1 MTSHKMVKTIAQI
14 SSTSGDAEEIKISI
28 NGKEIFFRTAKFIN
42 PSCDFAIWA
51 TLPIA
56 MRQGG
61 ILQIQGT
68 TSKAARDN
76 AERISIIWSTW
87 LPKKFKPIRVTS
99 DGFLDAEPSM
109 GAKSLM
115 LYSGG
120 VDSTFALKRYVEE
133 GHEKPDVLTI
143 HGMDYQQ
150 SDKAKFERLKKRTAD
165 FRAKYSDESIEVIS
179 NAASTMRRFGVASD
193 IGHGFQLF
201 ATLFLFDATHNIGLI
216 AADYTVPQDYLTIPW
231 GTNSL
236 TNALFYGTRMH
247 IKTLSNDV
255 TRGEKLRQL
264 HSDDLAL
271 KTLSFCKNYSVR
283 PDNCGTC
290 TKCVRTK
297 AMFHAAGLTVP
308 DIFRIKG
315 YHAEDLK
322 FIDLSKPSEIA
333 FCLDIL
339 AMAREAGTLSDFQM
353 IADHIFENRRP
364 SKFQRIMKKGEAYF
378 RGAKTNG

>member
-1 MTSHKMVKTIAQI
+1 MTTRHMVKTTANI
-14 SSTSGDAEEIKISI
+14 SSTSGDVEEIKVSI
-28 NGKEIFFRTAKFIN
+28 RGKEIFFRTSKFVN

-61 ILQIQGT
+61 ILQIEGP
-68 TSKAARDN
+68 TSQAARDL

-99 DGFLDAEPSM
+99 DRYPEAEPS
-109 GAKSLM
+109 GSAKSLM

-133 GHEKPDVLTI
+133 GNAKPDILTI

-150 SDKAKFERLKKRTAD
+150 SDKAKFEKLQNRTAA
-165 FRAKYSDESIEVIS
+165 FRAKYSDESIEVKS
-179 NAASTMRRFGVASD
+179 NAASIMRRFGVASD

-201 ATLFLFDATHNIGLI
+201 ATLFLFDATHNLGLI
-216 AADYTVPQDYLTIPW
+216 AADYTVSQDYLTIPW

-236 TNALFYGTRMH
+236 TNELFAGLRMQ
-247 IKTLSNDV
+247 ISTLSNDV

-297 AMFHAAGLTVP
+297 AMFHAAGLSVP

-315 YHAEDLK
+315 YNAEDLR

-339 AMAREAGTLSDFQM
+339 AIAREAGTLKDFQM

-364 SKFQRIMKKGEAYF
+364 SKFQRLLKKGEAYF

>member
-1 MTSHKMVKTIAQI
+1 MTITKTTAQI
-14 SSTSGDAEEIKISI
+14 SSSSGDVEEIKISI
-28 NGKEIFFRTAKFIN
+28 RGKEIFFRTISLIN

-56 MRQGG
+56 MRKGG
-61 ILQIQGT
+61 ILQIEGS
-68 TSKAARDN
+68 TSKEARYQ

-87 LPKKFKPIRVTS
+87 LPKKFKPIRVRS
-99 DGFLDAEPSM
+99 DGYPDAESFTKTK
-109 GAKSLM
+109 ALM

-120 VDSTFALKRYVEE
+120 VDSTFALKRYVED
-133 GHEKPDVLTI
+133 GQEKPDVLTI
-143 HGMDYQQ
+143 HGMDYQR
-150 SDKAKFERLKKRTAD
+150 SDKAKFENLKNRTAD
-165 FRAKYSDESIEVIS
+165 FRAKYSDESIDVIS
-179 NAASTMRRFGVASD
+179 NAASIMRRFGVASD

-216 AADYTVPQDYLTIPW
+216 AADYTASQDYLTIPW

-236 TNALFYGTRMH
+236 TNALFLGARMH

-255 TRGEKLRQL
+255 TRGEKLQQL

-308 DIFRIKG
+308 DIFKIKD

-339 AMAREAGTLSDFQM
+339 AIAREAGTLSDFQM

-364 SKFQRIMKKGEAYF
+364 SKFQRIIRKGEAYF
-378 RGAKTNG
+378 RGVKTNG